1 MTTLYMVLPCY
12 NEEEVLPETAKR
24 LKQKYHDLMAAG
36 RISEKSRIVF
46 VDDGSKDKTWQL
58 IRELHQSDPS
68 IRASSSPATA
78 GIRMLC
84 GAV

>member
-46 VDDGSKDKTWQL
+46 VDDGSKDKT
-58 IRELHQSDPS
+58 
-68 IRASSSPATA
+68 
-78 GIRMLC
+78 
-84 GAV
+84 